1 MIVGKLSLHEFAY
14 GGTTQNPHH
23 GACRNPWDLARI
35 PGGSSGG
42 AGAALAADFC
52 ASALGTDTGGSVR
65 SPAALNGVSALRPTL
80 GRVSSSGVFPITW
93 SFDTVGPMARS
104 VSDLSAVYEVLAG
117 IDPSDPRSVEAH
129 LAARDDPG
137 VVDPFAVR
145 IGLPSNFYFD
155 GIDPEIVDLVRRA
168 ATVLEG
174 LGCVTDEVAIPG
186 AAEAEAATRR
196 MISAEALAIHGER
209 LATDPARFGE
219 DVRRRLSSGG
229 AVTGPQYAR
238 DVQTGREWRLA
249 LSRVFDRFDVLLTP
263 TAGVVAP
270 LVAQTEMIE
279 TTRVMTRLT
288 YGWTL
293 AALPVLALPCG
304 LSSGGLP
311 VGLQLIARPWAEQTL
326 FALGAAF
333 QRETRWHTQGRR
345 STPVRRGR
353 ALARAGDGGSSLRRD
368 GGRTASSRPRRVR
381 LRRAACHV
389 AEPCVGGT
397 QHRRQLRGRVG
408 DVVSGRRQSQR
419 GPRGD
424 SRVADRS
431 RLSRPR
437 HRVGLRVRKPRRDL
451 ATPGTVRRVRH
462 QGHVVRRR
470 GRSGA
475 QSRRGTGSA
484 TPATRPAPTAGAG
497 TRVWLSPAS
506 TRSNRSRGR
515 SNPSDKPAGS
525 GRLVGT
531 AATDPAFTH
540 GNSWLRTV
548 GLSTTPTATAMIYR
562 IS

>member
-1 MIVGKLSLHEFAY
+1 MTLTESEHNQPSVGTPREKIAEKLRSGELSSRALTDAYLTRIARYDDAVGAFITVAGEEAHEQAQIADTRLERGEPVGPLHGLPIGIKDNIDTAGTRTTVGSRFFANRVPTSDAEVVRRLREAGAVIVGKLSLHEFAY

-137 VVDPFAVR
+137 VVDPSAVR

-155 GIDPEIVDLVRRA
+155 GIDPEIADLVRRA

-279 TTRVMTRLT
+279 TSSSHDATYIWLDARRAPGARAPVRIVERRVARRPSTDR
-288 YGWTL
+288 
-293 AALPVLALPCG
+293 APVGRADPLRAG
-304 LSSGGLP
+304 RGLP
-311 VGLQLIARPWAEQTL
+311 A
-326 FALGAAF
+326 
-333 QRETRWHTQGRR
+333 
-345 STPVRRGR
+345 
-353 ALARAGDGGSSLRRD
+353 
-368 GGRTASSRPRRVR
+368 
-381 LRRAACHV
+381 
-389 AEPCVGGT
+389 
-397 QHRRQLRGRVG
+397 
-408 DVVSGRRQSQR
+408 
-419 GPRGD
+419 
-424 SRVADRS
+424 
-431 RLSRPR
+431 
-437 HRVGLRVRKPRRDL
+437 
-451 ATPGTVRRVRH
+451 
-462 QGHVVRRR
+462 
-470 GRSGA
+470 
-475 QSRRGTGSA
+475 
-484 TPATRPAPTAGAG
+484 
-497 TRVWLSPAS
+497 
-506 TRSNRSRGR
+506 
-515 SNPSDKPAGS
+515 
-525 GRLVGT
+525 
-531 AATDPAFTH
+531 
-540 GNSWLRTV
+540 
-548 GLSTTPTATAMIYR
+548 
-562 IS
+562 